1 MFYSIRSKLIVSFLG
16 VALLVGTVSLIV
28 GGQLIYDSVVSEVS
42 NRVRQDLNVARF
54 IYDTRS
60 EDIGLALE
68 TLSLGTDF
76 ETAVSVEENHF
87 LRAHLEQV
95 ADRIGLDFA
104 GIVRPDGTLLCRIG
118 PHQVWQMDLPWAN
131 PVAEAALHRKK
142 RVAGT
147 VVLDEAVLRA
157 ENPELV
163 PRARMPSAG
172 AAPQVGETAGLSIAA
187 AVPVMQSGN
196 LMGVVYGGKLLN
208 REDSIVDTIGGTVFH
223 NEVYQGRSVGT
234 ATIFFNDRR
243 IATNVRRED
252 GERAI
257 GTLAA
262 PNVTRRVLIEGE
274 QWIDRALVV
283 GDWYITAYEPIR
295 DIFDQRVGM
304 LYVGI
309 LEAKYADVRQAA
321 LRVFAG
327 ITLAGVGFAL
337 LVGLFLADRIVRPIN
352 RLIQASIKISE
363 GNLSPD
369 IGQISKGDFGLLQKE
384 FQKMTLAIQERE
396 KRQKEES
403 ECQLIESGKQA
414 MVGRLAAG
422 VAHEINNPLTAVL
435 TFTHLTLR
443 RDDLPA
449 EVRADL
455 EMVSLQTERVRKIV
469 KGLLD
474 FSRQTRPELEPVD
487 LNRLLADWVR
497 LMENQALVQG
507 VDLHFEQGAELPT
520 LTLDRNQFQSV
531 IVNMIINALDATEA
545 GGTVTVSSR
554 RSLSAQP
561 GVEIIVQDTG
571 SGITPPDMER
581 LFDPFFTTKEVG
593 KGTGLGLSVSAG
605 IVDRH
610 GGRISIRSAVGE
622 GSTFTI
628 WLPVQGDEQVK
639 STGNKTQGAD
649 ECVS

>member
-60 EDIGLALE
+60 EDIALALE

-76 ETAVSVEENHF
+76 ETAVSIEENHF
-87 LRAHLEQV
+87 LQSHLEQV

-118 PHQVWQMDLPWAN
+118 PHPHDARQMHQPWAN

-142 RVAGT
+142 RVSGT
-147 VVLDEAVLRA
+147 VVLDEAALRA
-157 ENPELV
+157 ENPALV

-172 AAPQVGETAGLSIAA
+172 PAPRTTETAGLSIAA
-187 AVPVMQSGN
+187 AVPMMQSEN
-196 LMGVVYGGKLLN
+196 LVGVVYGGKLLH

-223 NEVYQGRSVGT
+223 NEIYQGRSVGT

-243 IATNVRRED
+243 IATSVRRED

-257 GTLAA
+257 GTLAS

-283 GDWYITAYEPIR
+283 DDWYITAYEPIR
-295 DIFDQRVGM
+295 DIFEQRVGM

-337 LVGLFLADRIVRPIN
+337 LVGWFLADLIVRPIN
-352 RLIQASIKISE
+352 RLIRASVKISE
-363 GNLSPD
+363 GDLSPD

-384 FQKMTLAIQERE
+384 FQKMSLAIQERE

-443 RDDLPA
+443 RDDLPE
-449 EVRADL
+449 EVRSDL
-455 EMVSLQTERVRKIV
+455 QMVSLQTERVRKIV

-474 FSRQTRPELEPVD
+474 FSRQSRPELEPVD

-507 VDLHFEQGAELPT
+507 VDLRFEEGAELPP

-545 GGTVTVSSR
+545 GGSITVSSR
-554 RSLSAQP
+554 RSSSEQP

-571 SGITPPDMER
+571 SGISPADMER

-610 GGRISIRSAVGE
+610 GGRISIRSSVGE

-628 WLPVQGDEQVK
+628 WLPVHGDE
-639 STGNKTQGAD
+639 GAD